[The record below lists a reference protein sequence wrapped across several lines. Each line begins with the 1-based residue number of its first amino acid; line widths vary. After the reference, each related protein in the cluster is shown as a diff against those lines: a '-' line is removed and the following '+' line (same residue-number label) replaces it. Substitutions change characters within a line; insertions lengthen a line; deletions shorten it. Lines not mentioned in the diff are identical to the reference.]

1 MKILT
6 IKCGVICRCLSESE
20 ETTELF
26 QPEVRGSC
34 YKPLIRKKSSL
45 SSNASQPR
53 RKDIAIAVR
62 QKNHPLFLFYI
73 CDRCL
78 YYLQIRYRDLI
89 N

>member
-26 QPEVRGSC
+26 RLEVRGNR
-34 YKPLIRKKSSL
+34 YKCLRRRKSSL

-62 QKNHPLFLFYI
+62 QKKLLLFLFYN
-73 CDRCL
+73 CDK
-78 YYLQIRYRDLI
+78 YS
-89 N
+89 